1 MTLPDLSALAVP
13 GALLAVR
20 ATPKAR
26 RNAIEPGDLVRVWVT
41 APPDRGKAND
51 AVRRLLAKALGIAPT
66 RLTLTRGAAS
76 RDKQFQMD

>member
-1 MTLPDLSALAVP
+1 MSLPDLSALAVP
-13 GALLAVR
+13 GALLAPDADR
-20 ATPKAR
+20 IPR
-26 RNAIEPGDLVRVWVT
+26 RNGIEPGDPVRVWVT

-66 RLTLTRGAAS
+66 RLTLTRGAES

>member
-1 MTLPDLSALAVP
+1 MSLPDLSALAVP

-26 RNAIEPGDLVRVWVT
+26 RNGIEPGDPVRVWVT

>member
-13 GALLAVR
+13 GARLAVR

-26 RNAIEPGDLVRVWVT
+26 RNAIEPGDPVRVWVT

>member
-1 MTLPDLSALAVP
+1 MSLPDLSALAVP

-26 RNAIEPGDLVRVWVT
+26 RNAIEPGDPVRVWVT

-66 RLTLTRGAAS
+66 RLTLTRGAES

>member
-1 MTLPDLSALAVP
+1 VSLPDLSALAVP

-26 RNAIEPGDLVRVWVT
+26 RNGIEPGDPVRVWVT

-66 RLTLTRGAAS
+66 RLTLTRGAES

>member
-1 MTLPDLSALAVP
+1 MSLPDLSALAVP

-26 RNAIEPGDLVRVWVT
+26 RNAIEPGDPVRVWVT